1 MTGRERVLATRP
13 RCLLHEFELRIGLQ
27 LGLGLMQPQWPR
39 ETEERGKCL
48 QRGVGA
54 RLSEEFMTA

>member
-1 MTGRERVLATRP
+1 MPPGHAASF
-13 RCLLHEFELRIGLQ
+13 HEFELRIGLQ
-27 LGLGLMQPQWPR
+27 LGLSLTQPQWPG

-54 RLSEEFMTA
+54 RLSEELMTAWVLEG